1 MLTRVAKRE
10 VECGV
15 WSPTCQPSNHANQI
29 MPSSSSLL
37 MVLVLSIG
45 ISSAFF
51 CSISPLGRRCTKHVD
66 FSSSSLQQRQTQMQE
81 TEDEDCLHQHQH
93 QHQHQQPN
101 SAINT
106 TNNVKKEEEC
116 LLLPETNPNF
126 DPNTQSLSLVPY
138 SLVISGINALYPPNE
153 LSKRNA
159 ASRTDGYW
167 KVSFCLYF
175 M

>member
-1 MLTRVAKRE
+1 
-10 VECGV
+10 
-15 WSPTCQPSNHANQI
+15 
-29 MPSSSSLL
+29 
-37 MVLVLSIG
+37 MVLVLSTG

-51 CSISPLGRRCTKHVD
+51 FSISSPLGRRCTKHVD
-66 FSSSSLQQRQTQMQE
+66 FDSSSSLQQRQIQMQE
-81 TEDEDCLHQHQH
+81 TEDEEFLHHQQH
-93 QHQHQQPN
+93 QHQHQQLN

-106 TNNVKKEEEC
+106 TNNVKKEEEEC
-116 LLLPETNPNF
+116 LLLPETNPNL
-126 DPNTQSLSLVPY
+126 DPNTQSLSSVPY

-167 KVSFCLYF
+167 KVSFCLYL